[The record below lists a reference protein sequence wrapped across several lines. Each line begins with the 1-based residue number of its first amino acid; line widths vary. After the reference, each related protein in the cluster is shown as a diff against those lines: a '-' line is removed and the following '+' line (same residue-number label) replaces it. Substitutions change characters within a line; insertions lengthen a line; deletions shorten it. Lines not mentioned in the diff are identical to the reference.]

1 MRLGQSTGGARHSMF
16 ADVYNKRR
24 VLITGNTGFKG
35 SWLQFWLERL
45 GADVCGVSLPPEYD
59 NSHSMLLDFLDR
71 THFIHISKDGDRL
84 HDLFASFQPEI
95 VFHLAAQPLVRR
107 SYEMPVD
114 TFETNVLGTV
124 KLLDV
129 VRHTPSVRAV
139 VAISSDKC
147 YENREVN
154 VPYTEDAPMG
164 GYDPYSASKGCM
176 ELAISSYRRSF
187 FNPKDFGTGH
197 NVLLAS
203 ARAGN
208 VIGGGD
214 WAEDRLVPDIMKA
227 TAAGRQVEIRNPQA
241 VRPWQHVLESLS
253 GYLALGQKLL
263 EGSVSYAEGWN
274 FGPSPE
280 CVFTVGDCVKT
291 LQKEWQEIRPVAAHN
306 ENAPHEAGIL
316 LLDSGK
322 AQRRLGWHG
331 VWSPETALRRTA
343 AWYRDFF
350 KAGRLDTEV
359 DFNAYIEDA
368 RKEELEWTR

>member
-1 MRLGQSTGGARHSMF
+1 MF
-16 ADVYNKRR
+16 ADAYNKRR
-24 VLITGNTGFKG
+24 VLITGNAGFKG

-59 NSHSMLLDFLDR
+59 NCHSQLLGFLAK
-71 THFIHISKDGDRL
+71 THFMHISRDNEKFQEL
-84 HDLFASFQPEI
+84 LSSFQPEI

-107 SYEMPVD
+107 SYEMPVE

-124 KLLDV
+124 KLLEA
-129 VRHTPSVRAV
+129 VRRTPSVRAL
-139 VAISSDKC
+139 VAVSSDKC

-154 VPYTEDAPMG
+154 IPYAEDAPMG

-187 FNPKDFGTGH
+187 FNPKTYGREH

-227 TAAGRQVEIRNPQA
+227 TAAGRQVEIRNPNA
-241 VRPWQHVLESLS
+241 VRPWQHVLEPLS

-263 EGSVSYAEGWN
+263 EGNVSYAEGWN
-274 FGPSPE
+274 FGPSPD
-280 CVFTVGDCVKT
+280 CVFTV
-291 LQKEWQEIRPVAAHN
+291 
-306 ENAPHEAGIL
+306 
-316 LLDSGK
+316 
-322 AQRRLGWHG
+322 
-331 VWSPETALRRTA
+331 
-343 AWYRDFF
+343 
-350 KAGRLDTEV
+350 
-359 DFNAYIEDA
+359 
-368 RKEELEWTR
+368 